1 MTLALESL
9 VVSWCLKILSVVITV
24 IIYGRMIEI
33 YLYTS
38 LAPIPFATMSNR
50 EWGHVGTNYFRG
62 LFALAFQAFL
72 MMVCVAIYAALIGS
86 IRVSSDIHSAL
97 FGTIVCM
104 GFAAGIGV
112 PFYFLMR
119 DTLGTSNAT
128 AGMVLLMLPE
138 FFFALYEKNGMHLE
152 TILTNFI
159 SVRFKRPAVR
169 CYEVENLYERELE
182 TAAPIQKKGGILGKK

>member
-1 MTLALESL
+1 MAYVTIP
-9 VVSWCLKILSVVITV
+9 KDLSKVKNKV
-24 IIYGRMIEI
+24 
-33 YLYTS
+33 
-38 LAPIPFATMSNR
+38 
-50 EWGHVGTNYFRG
+50 
-62 LFALAFQAFL
+62 FL
-72 MMVCVAIYAALIGS
+72 NLTK
-86 IRVSSDIHSAL
+86 RQL
-97 FGTIVCM
+97 VCM

-119 DTLGTSNAT
+119 DTLGTSNAA

-159 SVRFKRPAVR
+159 SVRFKRPAVHR
-169 CYEVENLYERELE
+169 YEVENLYERELE

>member
-1 MTLALESL
+1 MNFITLKELKKMVPVASEFKRVPGLK
-9 VVSWCLKILSVVITV
+9 KILEDGIEVILRKQMENHAEVVV
-24 IIYGRMIEI
+24 YKNG
-33 YLYTS
+33 YVSY
-38 LAPIPFATMSNR
+38 
-50 EWGHVGTNYFRG
+50 HKV
-62 LFALAFQAFL
+62 FL
-72 MMVCVAIYAALIGS
+72 NLTK
-86 IRVSSDIHSAL
+86 RQL
-97 FGTIVCM
+97 VCM

-119 DTLGTSNAT
+119 DTLGTSNAA

-169 CYEVENLYERELE
+169 RYEVENLYERELE

>member
-1 MTLALESL
+1 MAYVTIP
-9 VVSWCLKILSVVITV
+9 KDLSKVKNKV
-24 IIYGRMIEI
+24 
-33 YLYTS
+33 
-38 LAPIPFATMSNR
+38 
-50 EWGHVGTNYFRG
+50 
-62 LFALAFQAFL
+62 FL
-72 MMVCVAIYAALIGS
+72 NLTK
-86 IRVSSDIHSAL
+86 RQL
-97 FGTIVCM
+97 VCM

-119 DTLGTSNAT
+119 DTLGTSNAA

-138 FFFALYEKNGMHLE
+138 FFFALYE

-169 CYEVENLYERELE
+169 RYEVENLYERELE